1 VLVTSK
7 AGNSTQKLGPAHRQH
22 LARHRLSAEVGRR
35 RGRQMRDLAGTGTSG
50 SIDDQGGGGGKGRVA
65 GGVVAVGDGRCA
77 ALFFWACLVIYM

>member
-1 VLVTSK
+1 
-7 AGNSTQKLGPAHRQH
+7 
-22 LARHRLSAEVGRR
+22 
-35 RGRQMRDLAGTGTSG
+35 MRDLAGTGTSG